1 MSIFLF
7 NNFILYYLCC
17 YFDNCNV
24 DTHANIQ
31 PRGQLSEHMYCLYWR
46 TVQLLRDRTVRS
58 ASVKKCPH
66 TDRPQT
72 GGLFNRD
79 FFLIQLKCWRS
90 CQYFFLFLTVCANGW
105 AFKTL
110 SDPSPLTSA
119 QIPSLSYF
127 FFYWSLP
134 FVSSMRADL
143 STMLFSHVVESWKS
157 TNTRNLWLIWN
168 VLYSCHVVSQ
178 WPDQCT

>member
-1 MSIFLF
+1 MSTLMPIYSLGGSWV
-7 NNFILYYLCC
+7 NTCTVY
-17 YFDNCNV
+17 
-24 DTHANIQ
+24 T
-31 PRGQLSEHMYCLYWR
+31 EYWL
-46 TVQLLRDRTVRS
+46 TVQLRDRTL
-58 ASVKKCPH
+58 SVQYGVPQSKSVH
-66 TDRPQT
+66 TQT
-72 GGLFNRD
+72 DHRQAG
-79 FFLIQLKCWRS
+79 FLIETFLNS
-90 CQYFFLFLTVCANGW
+90 TEMLALMPIFFLFLTVCANGW
-105 AFKTL
+105 AFKTH

-127 FFYWSLP
+127 FYWSLP
-134 FVSSMRADL
+134 FVSSMGADL

>member
-7 NNFILYYLCC
+7 NNFILYYFCC

-31 PRGQLSEHMYCLYWR
+31 PRGQLSEHMYCLYWL
-46 TVQLLRDRTVRS
+46 TVQLLRDRTL
-58 ASVKKCPH
+58 SVQYGVPQSKSVH
-66 TDRPQT
+66 TQT
-72 GGLFNRD
+72 DHRQAGFLIEI
-79 FFLIQLKCWRS
+79 FLIQLKCWRS

-127 FFYWSLP
+127 FFIEAFPSSVAWGLTSL
-134 FVSSMRADL
+134 
-143 STMLFSHVVESWKS
+143 
-157 TNTRNLWLIWN
+157 
-168 VLYSCHVVSQ
+168 
-178 WPDQCT
+178 QCCLAMS